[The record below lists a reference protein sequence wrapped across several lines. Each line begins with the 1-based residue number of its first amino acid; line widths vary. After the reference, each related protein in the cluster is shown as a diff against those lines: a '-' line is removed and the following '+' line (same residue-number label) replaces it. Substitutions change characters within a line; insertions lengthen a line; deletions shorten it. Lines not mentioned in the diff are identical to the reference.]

1 MYANPEI
8 EKAQQSR
15 EAEMKI
21 YTPRRAAQQTYSR
34 VELEHAPMRIYE
46 RPFKPNQPTSP
57 LG

>member
-1 MYANPEI
+1 MNEE
-8 EKAQQSR
+8 EKCARQNY

-21 YTPRRAAQQTYSR
+21 YTPRRVVQEKLPEA
-34 VELEHAPMRIYE
+34 VVEHAPIRIYE